1 MDIENEQKMTV
12 TEDELYEYLRK
23 QGVKLIRLSEL
34 TGINEAAV
42 NSCFRHHKNNNGVP
56 RHFNQE
62 QVTKINEALPLLA
75 AQLRQKKM
83 KFDRERAKTNRFGTA
98 YDKGLIEPMKRIGE
112 YLNLT
117 ALTER
122 VLGWS
127 KAKKDG
133 VLVAPTSK
141 YYGHISEADVRA
153 VNTELLSVAG
163 VLAEYELELWT
174 GDSSSSS
181 DAADEPTEP
190 KPTRRRRAKAAD
202 DGAKPWADASL
213 PLAERTRLYK
223 AARPEGVLIYRADG
237 GYAAAEDDARLMAQI
252 DPTVRLDTQTAS
264 GYVTAYMTA
273 QQWSQIMRRLL
284 SDGKRVAF
292 TGLYA

>member
-1 MDIENEQKMTV
+1 MNEETTQKV
-12 TEDELYEYLRK
+12 RVSEDVLLK
-23 QGVKLIRLSEL
+23 VLDGHKVKLIRLAEL
-34 TGINEAAV
+34 SGIQEAAL
-42 NSCFRHHKNNNGVP
+42 NSGFHHHKNNNGVP

-62 QVTKINEALPLLA
+62 QVAKINEALPRLA
-75 AQLRQKKM
+75 AQLRSLTLTY
-83 KFDRERAKTNRFGTA
+83 DAERAETNSRGAA
-98 YDKGLIEPMKRIGE
+98 YDKGLIEPMKRIGD
-112 YLNLT
+112 LMNLT
-117 ALTER
+117 AMTER

-127 KAKKDG
+127 KKKDG
-133 VLVAPTSK
+133 VLVTQSSK
-141 YYGHISEADVRA
+141 LYGHITEDEADK
-153 VNTELLSVAG
+153 VNAELLAVAG
-163 VLAEYELELWT
+163 MLGGYELTVWT
-174 GDSSSSS
+174 GDSSSSG

-190 KPTRRRRAKAAD
+190 KPTRRRRAKVAD
-202 DGAKPWADASL
+202 DGAKPWADARL

-292 TGLYA
+292 TSLYA